1 MTDEDRHI
9 TDHGLDP
16 ALDRARAVN
25 ELLTELEKLRA
36 LNAALSD
43 YAAKLS
49 DHLRTCGGSPERTQ
63 RNGCD

>member
-16 ALDRARAVN
+16 ARD
-25 ELLTELEKLRA
+25 RA

-49 DHLRTCGGSPERTQ
+49 DHLWARGGSPERTQ